1 MTEPRQRTDVL
12 PSTGTAIIGVRRLS
26 KTYQSGSGPIEALA
40 DISIEVRRGE
50 IVAFLGPSGCGK
62 STLLEILA
70 GLTAPTSGDVTIDG
84 QPPHPRAEVGLM
96 FQQALLFP
104 WRTVLANVML
114 PAELSQQSDR
124 DWKARANELLDMV
137 GLDGWAEK
145 YHWELSGGMQQ
156 RVALARVLLLDPE
169 ILLLDEPFGA
179 LDEMTRESLDLEMM
193 RIANDAGKTVVL
205 VTHNVYEAALM
216 ADRIFVF
223 TPRPGLIT
231 GVVEIEEPQPRTL
244 AFSTTGEFG
253 ERVAQVRSLLSGES
267 NDE

>member
-12 PSTGTAIIGVRRLS
+12 PAANSAIIGVSGLS
-26 KTYQSGSGPIEALA
+26 KTYQSGSGSIEALA
-40 DISIEVRRGE
+40 DISIEVTRGE
-50 IVAFLGPSGCGK
+50 IVSFLGPSGCGK

-70 GLTAPTSGDVTIDG
+70 GLIPPTSGEVTIDG
-84 QPPHPRAEVGLM
+84 QTPRPRAQVGLM

-114 PAELSQQSDR
+114 PAELSQPSDR
-124 DWKARANELLDMV
+124 DWKARASELLDMV
-137 GLDGWAEK
+137 GLEGWAEK

-193 RIANDAGKTVVL
+193 RIASEAKKTVVL

-216 ADRIFVF
+216 CDRIFVF
-223 TPRPGLIT
+223 TPRPGRIA
-231 GVVEIEEPQPRTL
+231 GVVEIDEPRPRSL
-244 AFSTTGEFG
+244 AFSTTTEFG
-253 ERVAQVRSLLSGES
+253 ERIAQVRALLSGE
-267 NDE
+267 NIDE